1 MKRLRSPYNGAFKR
15 KEILIQATTGVNIE
29 DGMLSKISQMLKDEA
44 CMIPLGGGPY
54 TRQIHRHK
62 T

>member
-29 DGMLSKISQMLKDEA
+29 DGMLSKISQMRMDEA
-44 CMIPLGGGPY
+44 CMIPVGGGP
-54 TRQIHRHK
+54 
-62 T
+62 